1 MCLLILLQR
10 IVLAFDVDGRHL
22 HLQLWPRYSTHR
34 APTFRNCPF
43 SIRLKNPCA
52 CMQVADWQWL
62 CLLVKGFV
70 TRCLILSWF
79 KSPPSQ
85 FHFRPFI
92 SHVIV
97 SFKLSLPLDRLCL
110 HLCRSSLLPYFQQQF
125 LNSNLR
131 ISILFSVPT
140 LSLCTT
146 GSSFHLHVPSRYS
159 FRLHSDHLIHPTFGS
174 NSSLTSLLS
183 ASPAAGANHPSAFA
197 AFHP

>member
-125 LNSNLR
+125 LEFESPYLYTLFR
-131 ISILFSVPT
+131 PYPFALHDWQLFSPT
-140 LSLCTT
+140 CT
-146 GSSFHLHVPSRYS
+146 FKILV
-159 FRLHSDHLIHPTFGS
+159 
-174 NSSLTSLLS
+174 
-183 ASPAAGANHPSAFA
+183 PSAF
-197 AFHP
+197 